1 MYKYVCNRKLPPY
14 HLNVQAICQTQTYYV
29 VSVTAAFPEGLCPL
43 YVQTR
48 IASNRD
54 HLAFMSK
61 GVPGSTSYQNSYVD
75 YSTKHVFNIHLHPQQ
90 CLGLAFLLL

>member
-14 HLNVQAICQTQTYYV
+14 HLNVQAICQTQSYYV
-29 VSVTAAFPEGLCPL
+29 ISVTAVFSEGLCPL

-61 GVPGSTSYQNSYVD
+61 VVPGSTSYQNSYVD
-75 YSTKHVFNIHLHPQQ
+75 CSTKHVFNMHLYPQQ
-90 CLGLAFLLL
+90 SLVFAFLLL